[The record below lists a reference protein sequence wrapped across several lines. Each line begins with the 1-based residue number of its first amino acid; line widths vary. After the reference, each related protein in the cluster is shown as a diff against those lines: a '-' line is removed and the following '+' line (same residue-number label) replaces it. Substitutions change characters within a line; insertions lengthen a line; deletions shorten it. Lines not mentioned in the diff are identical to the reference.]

1 MTPYLIVYE
10 TKYYTLGTSSRDKT
24 FDYYIMEFLAKEGS
38 IFLGNQ
44 KVSIKGINWFG
55 FETEVYGLHGLWSVS
70 MKQLLDFVKAN
81 KFNALRIPIS
91 EEVVF
96 GLDTLKCTAL
106 SANPD
111 MVGWTAGKLLD
122 TLVVECAKRGI
133 LVMPDIH
140 HFTGTGT
147 ITELWYSNEFPESKM
162 IEAWKIIVKRYI
174 NSPNVFA
181 IDIKNEPHGIATWA
195 TGNPAT
201 DWDLAATRIGNAIL
215 DVNPKLL
222 IFVEGVE
229 KYNNSG
235 SWWGGTVEGAKLHPV
250 TLKVPNKLV
259 YSPHVYGPSVF
270 VQDYFKTIDFP
281 NNLPPIWTKDFAF
294 LKFNKTGT
302 ICLGEWGG
310 KYLSAN
316 KDDVWQNAMADFI
329 AKNDIDYFYFSLCIN
344 SGDTC
349 SIVLDDWTTPN
360 QPILN
365 LLEKASPNPSVFT
378 LNASQISVLSPVIPK
393 PTPVV
398 PKHTPVTPK
407 PTPVTP
413 TAKSVSVTVKD
424 TNQWTDGTSNF
435 FQQDVTVQNN
445 STKTIPNVAVKVV
458 LTNST
463 LEQSWNCVN
472 TNNILSFPQWL
483 VDNGG
488 LKPNE
493 SAIFGIVV
501 KGQKPTISLS

>member
-1 MTPYLIVYE
+1 
-10 TKYYTLGTSSRDKT
+10 
-24 FDYYIMEFLAKEGS
+24 MEFYAKQGS
-38 IFLGNQ
+38 IFLGDK

-81 KFNALRIPIS
+81 KFNALRIPLS
-91 EEVVF
+91 MEVIF
-96 GLDTLKCTAL
+96 GLDTIKCTAINT

-122 TLVVECAKRGI
+122 TLVSECAKRGI

-140 HFTGTGT
+140 RFVGTGV
-147 ITELWYSNEFPESKM
+147 ITELWYDNQNPESKM

-174 NSPNVFA
+174 NNTNVFA
-181 IDIKNEPHGIATWA
+181 IDIKNEPHGSSTWG

-229 KYNNSG
+229 RYNNSG
-235 SWWGGTVEGAKLHPV
+235 SWWGGTVEGAQKHPIV
-250 TLKVPNKLV
+250 LKVPNKLV

-270 VQDYFKTIDFP
+270 AQTYFTAPDFP
-281 NNLPPIWTKDFAF
+281 KNLKPIWTQDFAF
-294 LKFNKTGT
+294 LKLNKTGT
-302 ICLGEWGG
+302 LCLGEWGG
-310 KYLSAN
+310 KYLSVN
-316 KDDVWQNAMADFI
+316 KDDVWQNAMGDFI
-329 AKNDIDYFYFSLCIN
+329 LENDIDFFYWSLCVN
-344 SGDTC
+344 SVDTC

-360 QPILN
+360 QPIVN
-365 LLEKASPNPSVFT
+365 LLARVSPNPTVFA
-378 LNASQISVLSPVIPK
+378 LNASQISVLNPIPVTPTPVAPKPTPIVPK
-393 PTPVV
+393 PTPVA
-398 PKHTPVTPK
+398 PK

-413 TAKSVSVTVKD
+413 SPITTNNVSITIKD
-424 TNQWTDGTSNF
+424 TNQWSDGTSTF
-435 FQQDVTVQNN
+435 FQQDVTIKNN
-445 STKTIPNVAVKVV
+445 STKVIPNVAVKVI

-463 LEQSWNCVN
+463 LEQSWNCVK
-472 TNNILSFPQWL
+472 TNNILSLPQWL
-483 VDNGG
+483 LDNGG
-488 LKPNE
+488 LKPNDT
-493 SAIFGIVV
+493 AVFGIVV